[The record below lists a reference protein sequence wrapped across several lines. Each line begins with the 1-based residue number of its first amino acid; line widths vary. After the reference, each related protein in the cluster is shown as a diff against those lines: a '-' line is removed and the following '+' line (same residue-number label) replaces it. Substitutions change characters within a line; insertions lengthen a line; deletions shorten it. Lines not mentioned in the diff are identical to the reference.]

1 MSGTLEFEFR
11 FGKTKPGARPRPSF
25 RILVLADLA
34 GAAARRQP
42 LAQRLPQMV
51 DIDNLA
57 ATLAAFAPTLTLT
70 ASDDRAAPA
79 GTLRFGRL
87 DDFHPDAIYGTPAF
101 AALRAS
107 RNALADPQRS
117 AMTAADLGLSI
128 EAPARPESDT
138 DTLNRLLGGSAAH
151 ARPVTADIVNRLVR
165 DVVAKHVSSDDR
177 ALSQR
182 ALAEFDQRIA
192 RHMRAILRHP
202 DFRRLESAWRGISHL
217 VSELS
222 GDDGIQVDLLDLS
235 RDELQADLLA
245 GGNGLR
251 AALADSV
258 GEDGPLSLLVAD
270 FSFTAEAADLDTLD
284 ALARLAMAADA
295 PCLAAASP
303 ALLGCASVE
312 ELADPAQWQ
321 PLPAPLA
328 ERWQA
333 LRRSQ
338 AAAWLGLTLP
348 RLLGR
353 LPYGRN
359 TDPVSAFAFEEL
371 ADGAAHEDFA
381 WENPVYAQARLLGEA
396 YAEDGEAMD
405 ISAYVEIDALPSYIV
420 RDARGDARQQPGA
433 EVLLGETA
441 AIAMLARGLMPLLS
455 YRNRDAARLL
465 RWQSVA
471 SPARPLAGVFAS

>member
-11 FGKTKPGARPRPSF
+11 FGKGKKGAPSRPSF

-34 GAAARRQP
+34 GATARQLP
-42 LAQRLPQMV
+42 LAQRFPQTV
-51 DIDNLA
+51 DIDNFA
-57 ATLAAFAPTLTLT
+57 ATLAAFAPTLTLP
-70 ASDDRAAPA
+70 ASGDHAAPT
-79 GTLRFGRL
+79 GTLHFSRL
-87 DDFHPDAIYGTPAF
+87 DDLHPDAIYEMPPF

-107 RNALADPQRS
+107 REALADPQRS
-117 AMTAADLGLSI
+117 AMTAADLGLSV
-128 EAPARPESDT
+128 EAPARPESDA
-138 DTLNRLLGGSAAH
+138 DTLNRLLGGSATR

-165 DVVAKHVSSDDR
+165 DVVTQHVSSDDR
-177 ALSQR
+177 ALRQR
-182 ALAEFDQRIA
+182 ALGEFDQRIA
-192 RHMRAILRHP
+192 RHLRTILRDP
-202 DFRRLESAWRGISHL
+202 AFRRLESAWRGIWHL

-222 GDDGIQVDLLDLS
+222 GDDEIQVDLLDLS
-235 RDELQADLLA
+235 RDELQADLSA
-245 GGNGLR
+245 GGNALR

-258 GEDGPLSLLVAD
+258 GEDGPLSLIVAD
-270 FSFTAEAADLDTLD
+270 FSFTAAAADLDTLD

-295 PCLAAASP
+295 PCLAAAQP
-303 ALLGCASVE
+303 ALLGCASVD

-321 PLPAPLA
+321 PLAPPLA

-333 LRRSQ
+333 LRKSQ

-359 TDPVSAFAFEEL
+359 TDPVSAFAFEEV

-396 YAEDGEAMD
+396 YAEDGDEMD
-405 ISAYVEIDALPSYIV
+405 ISAYLEIDALPSYIV
-420 RDARGDARQQPGA
+420 RDVRGDARQQAGA

-441 AIAMLARGLMPLLS
+441 ANAMLARGLMPLLS
-455 YRNRDAARLL
+455 YRNRDAVRLL

-471 SPARPLAGVFAS
+471 APARPLAGVFAT

>member
-11 FGKTKPGARPRPSF
+11 FGKANKGAPSRPSF

-34 GAAARRQP
+34 GEAARRPP
-42 LAQRLPQMV
+42 LAQRTPLAV
-51 DIDNLA
+51 DIDNFA
-57 ATLAAFAPTLTLT
+57 ATLAAFAPTLTLPVSG
-70 ASDDRAAPA
+70 APGAPA
-79 GTLRFGRL
+79 GTLRFSHR
-87 DDFHPDAIYGTPAF
+87 DDFHPDAIYGMPAF
-101 AALRAS
+101 ADLRAS
-107 RNALADPQRS
+107 RDALADPQRC
-117 AMTAADLGLSI
+117 AMTAADLGLSV
-128 EAPARPESDT
+128 EPPPRPESDT
-138 DTLNRLLGGSAAH
+138 DTLNRLLGGSATR

-165 DVVAKHVSSDDR
+165 DVVAQHVSSDER
-177 ALSQR
+177 ALHQR

-192 RHMRAILRHP
+192 RYMRGILRDP
-202 DFRRLESAWRGISHL
+202 AFQRLESAWRGIAHL
-217 VSELS
+217 VSELA

-270 FSFTAEAADLDTLD
+270 FSFTAAAADLDTLD

-295 PCLAAASP
+295 PCLAAAQP
-303 ALLGCASVE
+303 GLLGCASVD
-312 ELADPAQWQ
+312 ELADPGQWQ
-321 PLPAPLA
+321 PLAPPLA

-353 LPYGRN
+353 LPYGRS

-396 YAEDGEAMD
+396 YAEDGDEMD
-405 ISAYVEIDALPSYIV
+405 ISGYLEIDALPSYIV

-441 AIAMLARGLMPLLS
+441 ANAMLARGLMPLLS

-471 SPARPLAGVFAS
+471 SPARPLAGVFAT